1 MNQLEPCPTCHR
13 HVRIDETACPFC
25 AGALD
30 FSEVVPRVSPRVRL
44 GRAATFAFGMVT
56 SACGSDAPKPDAH
69 PADAHVVDAPRD
81 AAGPDAYFD
90 PDGGGVA
97 IYCAAP
103 TPDGGTTDRKS

>member
-1 MNQLEPCPTCHR
+1 MNQLEPCPSCHR

-30 FSEVVPRVSPRVRL
+30 FSDVAPRVSPRVRL
-44 GRAATFAFGMVT
+44 GRAATFAFGVVA
-56 SACGSDAPKPDAH
+56 SACGGDDPKPDAR
-69 PADAHVVDAPRD
+69 PLDAHVVDAPKD
-81 AAGPDAYFD
+81 APEADAFFD

-103 TPDGGTTDRKS
+103 TPDEGNTGKKS